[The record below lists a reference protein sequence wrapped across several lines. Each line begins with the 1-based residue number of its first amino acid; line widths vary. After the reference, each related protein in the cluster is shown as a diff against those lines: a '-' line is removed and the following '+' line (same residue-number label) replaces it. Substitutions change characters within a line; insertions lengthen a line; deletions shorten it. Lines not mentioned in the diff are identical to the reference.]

1 MANVSCKVESR
12 LTIFVARVGI
22 RSTGEQSFD
31 HLNVAKPRRKVQ
43 RSVMVRVECIRVST
57 RREGRLDG
65 IHVSSLH
72 ELVERARSSAG

>member
-1 MANVSCKVESR
+1 
-12 LTIFVARVGI
+12 
-22 RSTGEQSFD
+22 
-31 HLNVAKPRRKVQ
+31 VQ
-43 RSVMVRVECIRVST
+43 RSVMVRVECIRVSA